1 MHDAMRLV
9 TVPTTV
15 HDLQTVGGFL
25 FQYGNN
31 DDLAEHF
38 ADQVYSQGKHQ
49 GIEVDDMEAEDQDM
63 SFEIPCAY
71 ILEIATIIHIVAEKH
86 PEGEMLQGMKPLWI
100 KFVKLGRAAMDDNEN
115 FGDYKEF
122 EMN

>member
-1 MHDAMRLV
+1 MSNAMRLV

-25 FQYGNN
+25 FGYGDNE
-31 DDLAEHF
+31 DLAKHF

-71 ILEIATIIHIVAEKH
+71 ILEIATSIHIAAEKH
-86 PEGEMLQGMKPLWI
+86 PEVQGMKPLWI
-100 KFVKLGRAAMDDNEN
+100 KFVKLGRAAMENNEN
-115 FGDYKEF
+115 FGDYKEL